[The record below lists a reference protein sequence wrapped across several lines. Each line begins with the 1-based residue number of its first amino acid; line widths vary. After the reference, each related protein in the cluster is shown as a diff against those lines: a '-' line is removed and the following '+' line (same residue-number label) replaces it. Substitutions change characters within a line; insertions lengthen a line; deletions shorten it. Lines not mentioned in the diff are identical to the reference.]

1 MVQALGLPVVRLK
14 HRRLRL
20 CLLMTCRA
28 SEHFKFRE
36 ARTEP
41 VATWRQA
48 RVGES
53 WLLERCWGCAPWG
66 LVPGWLLVGVVP
78 LGGADNVTVKG
89 FVVVFPARG
98 LSDVL
103 CEVGVTDAA

>member
-1 MVQALGLPVVRLK
+1 LGL
-14 HRRLRL
+14 
-20 CLLMTCRA
+20 RA
-28 SEHFKFRE
+28 
-36 ARTEP
+36 
-41 VATWRQA
+41 V
-48 RVGES
+48 
-53 WLLERCWGCAPWG
+53 G

-103 CEVGVTDAA
+103 CEVGVTDAPDAAVRESPSPEGEAGSGSRRRAGEPGPLVGG